1 MLRVELKKIMQFIKG
16 FWSDTQGVILP
27 YVTVMLVVIIGV
39 AVLALDGARYM
50 ALQTQLQ
57 SGADALAL
65 AAAAELDRTPTA
77 IDRALNAI
85 SKFGSG
91 PNQNIRIA
99 NTRFLSFLPIRDS
112 DPILPAHITNDPTRA
127 AFVEVTVE
135 PVEMRTILPASVFGG
150 ANVVTAGAQAVAG
163 FDQVVCNFTPVY
175 VCNPFERPGMSYLQA
190 TQALVDA
197 SNDPTSQRKL
207 IRLVG
212 TQNMGRGFG
221 AGNFGYLNPTTG
233 SYLGEACGPV
243 AGGGLGQTI
252 AASRPTTCLRLSG
265 VDVQPGN
272 DQVAMDGL
280 NTRFDIYANGF
291 ESCKD
296 NYIADVNVRKGYIA
310 PGNVNWCNAKPSG
323 TNWPLAD
330 TLAAALPVDQNMLVG
345 GSRGQQLDRTI
356 AIGNGTWD
364 CASYW
369 SVAHY
374 AGPGQDSPPPGCT
387 SAATISRYSVYQ
399 YEFNYIS
406 DRSRGAE
413 YGDPQCNPSGNKFR
427 RVLNAAIIN
436 CGSSPVTMNNDARNV
451 PVAAFGRF
459 FLTVPAPSSP
469 SLYAEFVG
477 LIKPTDPL
485 NHDMVQLYR

>member
-1 MLRVELKKIMQFIKG
+1 MKTKNQRRG
-16 FWSDTQGVILP
+16 
-27 YVTVMLVVIIGV
+27 
-39 AVLALDGARYM
+39 GAM
-50 ALQTQLQ
+50 AP
-57 SGADALAL
+57 AL

-77 IDRALNAI
+77 IQRALNAI

-91 PNQNIRIA
+91 LNQNIRVA
-99 NTRFLSFLPIRDS
+99 DTKFLSSLPFRDS
-112 DPILPAHITNDPTRA
+112 DTILAVDITKDPTGVA
-127 AFVEVTVE
+127 LVGVTVE
-135 PVEMRTILPASVFGG
+135 PVEMRTVLPASVFGG
-150 ANVVTAGAQAVAG
+150 ANVVTAGAQAVAC
-163 FDQVVCNFTPVY
+163 FDQVGCNFTPVY

-197 SNDPTSQRKL
+197 SNDPASQGKL
-207 IRLVG
+207 IRLAG
-212 TQNMGRGFG
+212 TQNMSGHFG
-221 AGNFGYLNPTTG
+221 PGNFGYLNPTTG
-233 SYLGEACGPV
+233 SYLGEACGPA

-252 AASRPTTCLRLSG
+252 AASRPTTCLHLSG

-291 ESCKD
+291 QSCKD

-323 TNWPLAD
+323 TNWPFAD
-330 TLAAALPVDQNMLVG
+330 TLAAALPVDQNMILG
-345 GSRGQQLDRTI
+345 GASGQQLDTTVTV
-356 AIGNGTWD
+356 GTGTWD

-369 SVAHY
+369 SIAHY
-374 AGPGQDSPPPGCT
+374 AGPGRNSPPPGCT

-413 YGDPQCNPSGNKFR
+413 YGDRQCNPSGIKFR

-436 CGSSPVTMNNDARNV
+436 CGSSPVIMNNDARNV
-451 PVAAFGRF
+451 PVAAFGSF
-459 FLTVPAPSSP
+459 FLTVPAPSGP
-469 SLYAEFVG
+469 NLYAEFLG
-477 LIKPTDPL
+477 LIKPTDPM
-485 NHDMVQLYR
+485 NPDMFDLYRTPQ